1 MHARR
6 PLILASVVL
15 GVLIGS
21 LSAIGQTLPVLA
33 GQPGMAGSVTAG
45 VSIVMFLLS
54 PVSVFAIGYWIGN
67 RTDVPSNYTRI
78 SLLMGL
84 FGGCGSFV
92 GYVAVLFGVAPG
104 VATQLPVL
112 LSGVYSAVVRVV
124 DFGVTGLAGAAVA
137 HFRRVERP

>member
-1 MHARR
+1 MRARR
-6 PLILASVVL
+6 LLILTSAFL

-33 GQPGMAGSVTAG
+33 GQPGMAGPITVG

-54 PVSVFAIGYWIGN
+54 PVAVFALGYWVGSHA
-67 RTDVPSNYTRI
+67 DVPDNYSRI

-84 FGGCGSFV
+84 FGGLGSFV
-92 GYVAVLFGVAPG
+92 GYVTVLFGVAPE
-104 VATQLPVL
+104 VATQIPVL
-112 LSGVYSAVVRVV
+112 LSGVYNAVVRVV

-137 HFRRVERP
+137 HFRRR